1 MGAREGHFKAGSGLP
16 GAAAKQHARGGQQVV
31 KLVPEQEEDFH
42 RLGGAAGY
50 LPDSGSQEVRTL
62 SAQLL

>member
-1 MGAREGHFKAGSGLP
+1 MRGAGPQFKSGAGSAAEQQP
-16 GAAAKQHARGGQQVV
+16 GGAEQVV
-31 KLVPEQEEDFH
+31 KLVPEQQEDFH
-42 RLGGAAGY
+42 AGSGAGY